1 MLDLVF
7 YTDNTLK
14 AEPYTTPEVIAAN
27 TGTKRR
33 SVIDLIARN
42 KEELEQFG
50 ILRFEIVKINRRG
63 RPRKIYHLN
72 EQQATL
78 LLTFLD
84 NTPQIKAFKVALVK
98 QFYEMRDE
106 LTKRNINRAIEK
118 PVKKTL
124 MESVKNWKYTSK
136 HAYSNINRL
145 LIKGATGLSI
155 KALKKERGDAK
166 AALDLLT
173 SQEQE
178 KYKQLEQ
185 KAIANIF
192 LTINQEIDLLRQDIE
207 QEKQKK
213 KALMQLLLTGIVRVT
228 PCQ

>member
-14 AEPYTTPEVIAAN
+14 AEPYTTSEIIANN
-27 TGTKRR
+27 TNNSRIAVRR
-33 SVIDLIARN
+33 LIEKHINRL
-42 KEELEQFG
+42 KQFG
-50 ILRFEIVKINRRG
+50 KVEFEMQPLPSGQKAKVYK
-63 RPRKIYHLN
+63 LN

-78 LLTFLD
+78 LITFLD
-84 NTPQIKAFKVALVK
+84 NSDIVANFKTLLVK

-124 MESVKNWKYTSK
+124 MDCIKKWKYASK
-136 HAYSNINRL
+136 YAYSNINKL
-145 LIKGATGLSI
+145 LIKVATGLSI
-155 KALKKERGDAK
+155 TELKKERGDAK
-166 AALDLLT
+166 TALDLLT

-185 KAIANIF
+185 KVIAY
-192 LTINQEIDLLRQDIE
+192 IE
-207 QEKQKK
+207 ADFDYQLI
-213 KALMQLLLTGIVRVT
+213 KALLTGKEIKFIYQGAMQDDKLT
-228 PCQ
+228 IS

>member
-14 AEPYTTPEVIAAN
+14 AEPYTTSEIIANN
-27 TGTKRR
+27 TNNQHDSIKR
-33 SVIDLIARN
+33 LIR
-42 KEELEQFG
+42 KHQLRLEQFG
-50 ILRFEIVKINRRG
+50 KVGFEIQPLPSGQKAKVYK
-63 RPRKIYHLN
+63 LN

-78 LLTFLD
+78 LITFLD
-84 NTPQIKAFKVALVK
+84 NSEIVANFKTLLVK

-118 PVKKTL
+118 PIKKTL
-124 MESVKNWKYTSK
+124 NDCIKDWKYTSK

-155 KALKKERGDAK
+155 KALKKKRGDAK
-166 AALDLLT
+166 VALDLLT

-185 KAIANIF
+185 KVIAY
-192 LTINQEIDLLRQDIE
+192 IE
-207 QEKQKK
+207 ANFDYQLI
-213 KALMQLLLTGIVRVT
+213 KALLTGKEIKFIY
-228 PCQ
+228 

>member
-7 YTDNTLK
+7 YSDSTLK
-14 AEPYTTPEVIAAN
+14 AQPYTTPEVIAAN

-124 MESVKNWKYTSK
+124 MDCIKKWKYASK
-136 HAYSNINRL
+136 YAYSNINRL

-178 KYKQLEQ
+178 EYKRLEQ
-185 KAIANIF
+185 KVIAY
-192 LTINQEIDLLRQDIE
+192 IE
-207 QEKQKK
+207 ANFDYQLI
-213 KALMQLLLTGIVRVT
+213 KALLTGKEIKFIY
-228 PCQ
+228 

>member
-14 AEPYTTPEVIAAN
+14 AEPYTTSEIIANN
-27 TGTKRR
+27 TNNSRVSVRR
-33 SVIDLIARN
+33 LIEKHIDRL
-42 KEELEQFG
+42 KQFG
-50 ILRFEIVKINRRG
+50 KVEFEMQPLPSGQKAKVYK
-63 RPRKIYHLN
+63 LN

-78 LLTFLD
+78 LITFLD
-84 NTPQIKAFKVALVK
+84 NSDIVANFKTLLVK

-106 LTKRNINRAIEK
+106 LTKRNINRVIEK

-155 KALKKERGDAK
+155 NALKKERGDAK
-166 AALDLLT
+166 VALDLLT

-185 KAIANIF
+185 KVIAY
-192 LTINQEIDLLRQDIE
+192 IE
-207 QEKQKK
+207 ADFDYQLI
-213 KALMQLLLTGIVRVT
+213 KALLTGKEIKFIY
-228 PCQ
+228 QGAMQDDKLAIS

>member
-14 AEPYTTPEVIAAN
+14 AEPYTTSEIIANN
-27 TGTKRR
+27 TNNSRIAVRR
-33 SVIDLIARN
+33 LIEKHINRL
-42 KEELEQFG
+42 KQFG
-50 ILRFEIVKINRRG
+50 KVEFEMQPLPSGQKAKVYK
-63 RPRKIYHLN
+63 LN

-78 LLTFLD
+78 LITFLD
-84 NTPQIKAFKVALVK
+84 NSDIVANFKTLLDK

-106 LTKRNINRAIEK
+106 LTKRNVNRAIEK

-124 MESVKNWKYTSK
+124 MDCIKKWKYASK
-136 HAYSNINRL
+136 YAYSNINRL

-185 KAIANIF
+185 KVIAYIEANFDYQLIKALLTGKEIKF
-192 LTINQEIDLLRQDIE
+192 IYQGAMQDDKLTIN
-207 QEKQKK
+207 
-213 KALMQLLLTGIVRVT
+213 
-228 PCQ
+228 

>member
-14 AEPYTTPEVIAAN
+14 AEPYTTSEIIANN
-27 TGTKRR
+27 TNNSRVSVRR
-33 SVIDLIARN
+33 LIEKHIDRL
-42 KEELEQFG
+42 KQFG
-50 ILRFEIVKINRRG
+50 KVEFEMQPLPSGQKAKVYK
-63 RPRKIYHLN
+63 LN

-78 LLTFLD
+78 LITFLD
-84 NTPQIKAFKVALVK
+84 NSDIVANFKTLLVK

-106 LTKRNINRAIEK
+106 LTKRNINRVIEK

-155 KALKKERGDAK
+155 KVLKKERGDAK

-185 KAIANIF
+185 KVIAY
-192 LTINQEIDLLRQDIE
+192 IE
-207 QEKQKK
+207 ANFDYQLI
-213 KALMQLLLTGIVRVT
+213 KALLTGKEIKFT
-228 PCQ
+228 Y

>member
-14 AEPYTTPEVIAAN
+14 AEPYTTSEIIANN
-27 TGTKRR
+27 TNNSRVSVRR
-33 SVIDLIARN
+33 LIEKHIDRL
-42 KEELEQFG
+42 KQFG
-50 ILRFEIVKINRRG
+50 KVEFEMQPLPSGQKAKVYK
-63 RPRKIYHLN
+63 LN

-78 LLTFLD
+78 LITFLD
-84 NTPQIKAFKVALVK
+84 NSDIVANFKTLLVK

-124 MESVKNWKYTSK
+124 MDCIKKWKYASK
-136 HAYSNINRL
+136 YAYSNINKL

-185 KAIANIF
+185 KVIAYIEADF
-192 LTINQEIDLLRQDIE
+192 DYQLIKALLTGKEIKFIYQGAMQDDKLTIN
-207 QEKQKK
+207 
-213 KALMQLLLTGIVRVT
+213 
-228 PCQ
+228 

>member
-14 AEPYTTPEVIAAN
+14 AEPYTTSEIIANN
-27 TGTKRR
+27 TNNSRIAVRR
-33 SVIDLIARN
+33 LIEKHINRL
-42 KEELEQFG
+42 KQFG
-50 ILRFEIVKINRRG
+50 KVEFEMQPLPSGQKAKVYK
-63 RPRKIYHLN
+63 LN

-78 LLTFLD
+78 LITFLD
-84 NTPQIKAFKVALVK
+84 NSDIVANFKTLLVK

-155 KALKKERGDAK
+155 KALKKKRGDAK

-185 KAIANIF
+185 KVIAY
-192 LTINQEIDLLRQDIE
+192 IE
-207 QEKQKK
+207 
-213 KALMQLLLTGIVRVT
+213 ADFDYQLIKSLLTGKEIKFIYQGAMQNDKFT
-228 PCQ
+228 TN

>member
-14 AEPYTTPEVIAAN
+14 AEPYTTSEIIANN
-27 TGTKRR
+27 TNNSRVSVRR
-33 SVIDLIARN
+33 LIEKHIDRL
-42 KEELEQFG
+42 KQFG
-50 ILRFEIVKINRRG
+50 KVEFEMQPLPSGQKAKVYK
-63 RPRKIYHLN
+63 LN

-78 LLTFLD
+78 LITFLD
-84 NTPQIKAFKVALVK
+84 NSDIVANFKTLLVK

-124 MESVKNWKYTSK
+124 MDCIKKWKYASK
-136 HAYSNINRL
+136 YAYSNINRL

-166 AALDLLT
+166 VALDLLT

-185 KAIANIF
+185 KVIAYIEANFDYQLIKALLTGKEIKF
-192 LTINQEIDLLRQDIE
+192 IYQGAMQDDKLTIN
-207 QEKQKK
+207 
-213 KALMQLLLTGIVRVT
+213 
-228 PCQ
+228 

>member
-27 TGTKRR
+27 TGIKRR
-33 SVIDLIARN
+33 SIIDLIVRN
-42 KEELEQFG
+42 KEELEKFG

-185 KAIANIF
+185 KVIAYIEANFDYQLIKALLTGKEIKF
-192 LTINQEIDLLRQDIE
+192 IYQGAMQDDKLTIN
-207 QEKQKK
+207 
-213 KALMQLLLTGIVRVT
+213 
-228 PCQ
+228 

>member
-7 YTDNTLK
+7 YSDSTLK
-14 AEPYTTPEVIAAN
+14 AQPYTTPEVIAAN
-27 TGTKRR
+27 TGIKRR

-124 MESVKNWKYTSK
+124 MDCIKKWKYASK
-136 HAYSNINRL
+136 YAYSNINRL

-173 SQEQE
+173 LQEQE

-185 KAIANIF
+185 KVIAYIEANFDYQLIKALLTGKEIKF
-192 LTINQEIDLLRQDIE
+192 IYQGVMQDDKLTIN
-207 QEKQKK
+207 
-213 KALMQLLLTGIVRVT
+213 
-228 PCQ
+228 

>member
-14 AEPYTTPEVIAAN
+14 AEPYTTSEIIANN
-27 TGTKRR
+27 TNNSRVSVRR
-33 SVIDLIARN
+33 LIEKHIDRL
-42 KEELEQFG
+42 KQFG
-50 ILRFEIVKINRRG
+50 KVEFEMQPLPSGQKAKVYK
-63 RPRKIYHLN
+63 LN

-78 LLTFLD
+78 LITFLD
-84 NTPQIKAFKVALVK
+84 NSDIVANFKTLLVK

-106 LTKRNINRAIEK
+106 LTKRNINRVIEK

-124 MESVKNWKYTSK
+124 MDCIKKWKYASK
-136 HAYSNINRL
+136 YAYSNINRL

-155 KALKKERGDAK
+155 NALKKERGDAK

-185 KAIANIF
+185 KVIAYIEADF
-192 LTINQEIDLLRQDIE
+192 DYQLIKSLLTGKEIKFIYQGAMQDDKLTIN
-207 QEKQKK
+207 
-213 KALMQLLLTGIVRVT
+213 
-228 PCQ
+228 

>member
-14 AEPYTTPEVIAAN
+14 AEPYTTSEIIANN
-27 TGTKRR
+27 TNNSRIAVRR
-33 SVIDLIARN
+33 LIEKHINRL
-42 KEELEQFG
+42 KQFG
-50 ILRFEIVKINRRG
+50 KVEFEMQPLPSGQKAKVYK
-63 RPRKIYHLN
+63 LN

-78 LLTFLD
+78 LITFLD
-84 NTPQIKAFKVALVK
+84 NSDIVANFKTLLVK

-106 LTKRNINRAIEK
+106 LTKRNVNRAIEK

-155 KALKKERGDAK
+155 NALKKERGDAK

-173 SQEQE
+173 SQEKE
-178 KYKQLEQ
+178 KYKQLE
-185 KAIANIF
+185 KKG
-192 LTINQEIDLLRQDIE
+192 IDQIE
-207 QEKQKK
+207 EDFE
-213 KALMQLLLTGIVRVT
+213 
-228 PCQ
+228 

>member
-7 YTDNTLK
+7 YSDSTLK
-14 AEPYTTPEVIAAN
+14 AQPYTTPEVIAAN

-124 MESVKNWKYTSK
+124 MDCIKKWKYASK
-136 HAYSNINRL
+136 YAYSNINRL

-185 KAIANIF
+185 KVIAYIEANFDYQLIKALLTGKEIKF
-192 LTINQEIDLLRQDIE
+192 IYQGAMQDDKLTIN
-207 QEKQKK
+207 
-213 KALMQLLLTGIVRVT
+213 
-228 PCQ
+228 

>member
-14 AEPYTTPEVIAAN
+14 AEPYTTSEIIANN
-27 TGTKRR
+27 TNNSRVSVRR
-33 SVIDLIARN
+33 LIEKHIDRL
-42 KEELEQFG
+42 KQFG
-50 ILRFEIVKINRRG
+50 KVEFEMQPLPSGQKAKVYK
-63 RPRKIYHLN
+63 LN

-78 LLTFLD
+78 LITFLD
-84 NTPQIKAFKVALVK
+84 NSDIVANFKTLLVK

-106 LTKRNINRAIEK
+106 LTKRNINRVIEK

-124 MESVKNWKYTSK
+124 MDCIKKWKYASK
-136 HAYSNINRL
+136 YAYSNINRL

-155 KALKKERGDAK
+155 NALKKERGDAK
-166 AALDLLT
+166 VALDLLT

-185 KAIANIF
+185 KVIAY
-192 LTINQEIDLLRQDIE
+192 IE
-207 QEKQKK
+207 ADFDYQLI
-213 KALMQLLLTGIVRVT
+213 KALLTGKEIKFIYQGAMQDDKLT
-228 PCQ
+228 IS

>member
-7 YTDNTLK
+7 YSDSTLK
-14 AEPYTTPEVIAAN
+14 AQPYTTPEVIAAN
-27 TGTKRR
+27 TGIKRR
-33 SVIDLIARN
+33 SVIDLIVRN

-50 ILRFEIVKINRRG
+50 ILRFEIVKINGRG

-124 MESVKNWKYTSK
+124 MDCIKKWKYASK
-136 HAYSNINRL
+136 YAYSNINRL

-155 KALKKERGDAK
+155 NALKKERGDAK

-185 KAIANIF
+185 KVIAY
-192 LTINQEIDLLRQDIE
+192 IE
-207 QEKQKK
+207 ANFDYQLI
-213 KALMQLLLTGIVRVT
+213 KALLTGKEIKFIYQGAMQDDKLT
-228 PCQ
+228 TN

>member
-14 AEPYTTPEVIAAN
+14 AEPYTTSEIIANN
-27 TGTKRR
+27 TNNSRVSVRR
-33 SVIDLIARN
+33 LIEKHIDRL
-42 KEELEQFG
+42 KQFG
-50 ILRFEIVKINRRG
+50 KVEFEMQPLPSGQKAKVYK
-63 RPRKIYHLN
+63 LN

-78 LLTFLD
+78 LITFLD
-84 NTPQIKAFKVALVK
+84 NSDIVANFKTLLVK

-185 KAIANIF
+185 KVIAY
-192 LTINQEIDLLRQDIE
+192 IE
-207 QEKQKK
+207 ANFDYQLI
-213 KALMQLLLTGIVRVT
+213 KALLTGKEIKFIY
-228 PCQ
+228 

>member
-1 MLDLVF
+1 MLNLVF

-27 TGTKRR
+27 TGNSLKAVNNLVRY
-33 SVIDLIARN
+33 
-42 KEELEQFG
+42 KKKHLERFG
-50 ILRFEIVKINRRG
+50 VLHFENAKPPKNSKGG

-78 LLTFLD
+78 LITFLD
-84 NTPQIKAFKVALVK
+84 NTPQVELFKVALVK

-124 MESVKNWKYTSK
+124 MDCIKKWKYASK
-136 HAYSNINRL
+136 YAYSNINRL

-178 KYKQLEQ
+178 KYNQLEQ
-185 KAIANIF
+185 KVIAY
-192 LTINQEIDLLRQDIE
+192 IE
-207 QEKQKK
+207 ANFDYQLI
-213 KALMQLLLTGIVRVT
+213 KALLTGKEIKVIY
-228 PCQ
+228 

>member
-14 AEPYTTPEVIAAN
+14 AEPYTTSEIIANN
-27 TGTKRR
+27 TNNSRVSVRR
-33 SVIDLIARN
+33 LIEKHIDRL
-42 KEELEQFG
+42 KQFG
-50 ILRFEIVKINRRG
+50 KVEFEMQPLPSGQKAKVYK
-63 RPRKIYHLN
+63 LN

-78 LLTFLD
+78 LITFLD
-84 NTPQIKAFKVALVK
+84 NSDIVANFKTLLVK

-106 LTKRNINRAIEK
+106 LTKRNVNRAIEK

-155 KALKKERGDAK
+155 NALKKERGDAK

-185 KAIANIF
+185 KVIAY
-192 LTINQEIDLLRQDIE
+192 IE
-207 QEKQKK
+207 ADFDYQLI
-213 KALMQLLLTGIVRVT
+213 KALLTGKEIKFIYQGAMQNDKLT
-228 PCQ
+228 TN

>member
-7 YTDNTLK
+7 YSDSTLK
-14 AEPYTTPEVIAAN
+14 AQPYTTPEVIAAN
-27 TGTKRR
+27 TGIKRR

-50 ILRFEIVKINRRG
+50 ILRFEIVKINGRG

-106 LTKRNINRAIEK
+106 LTKRNVNRAIEK

-155 KALKKERGDAK
+155 KALKKKRGDAK

-185 KAIANIF
+185 KVIAYIEANFDYQLIKALLTGKEIKF
-192 LTINQEIDLLRQDIE
+192 IYQGAMQDDKLTIN
-207 QEKQKK
+207 
-213 KALMQLLLTGIVRVT
+213 
-228 PCQ
+228 

>member
-27 TGTKRR
+27 TGNSLHAVNQLVRYK
-33 SVIDLIARN
+33 
-42 KEELEQFG
+42 KKHLERFG
-50 ILRFEIVKINRRG
+50 VLTFEMRKPPKNSKGG

-78 LLTFLD
+78 LITFLD
-84 NTPQIKAFKVALVK
+84 NTPQVELFKVALVK

-124 MESVKNWKYTSK
+124 MDCIKKWKYASK
-136 HAYSNINRL
+136 YAYSNINKL
-145 LIKGATGLSI
+145 LIKVATGLSI
-155 KALKKERGDAK
+155 TELKKERGDAK
-166 AALDLLT
+166 TALDLLT

-185 KAIANIF
+185 KVIAYIEADF
-192 LTINQEIDLLRQDIE
+192 DYQLIKALLTGKEIKFIYQGAMQDDKLTIN
-207 QEKQKK
+207 
-213 KALMQLLLTGIVRVT
+213 
-228 PCQ
+228 

>member
-7 YTDNTLK
+7 YSDSTLK
-14 AEPYTTPEVIAAN
+14 AQPYTTPEVIAAN
-27 TGTKRR
+27 TGIKRR
-33 SVIDLIARN
+33 SVIDLIVRN

-50 ILRFEIVKINRRG
+50 ILRFEIVKINGRG

-124 MESVKNWKYTSK
+124 MDCIKKWKYASK
-136 HAYSNINRL
+136 YAYSNINRL

-185 KAIANIF
+185 KVIAYIEANFDYQLIKALLTGKEIKF
-192 LTINQEIDLLRQDIE
+192 IYQGAMQDDKLTIN
-207 QEKQKK
+207 
-213 KALMQLLLTGIVRVT
+213 
-228 PCQ
+228 